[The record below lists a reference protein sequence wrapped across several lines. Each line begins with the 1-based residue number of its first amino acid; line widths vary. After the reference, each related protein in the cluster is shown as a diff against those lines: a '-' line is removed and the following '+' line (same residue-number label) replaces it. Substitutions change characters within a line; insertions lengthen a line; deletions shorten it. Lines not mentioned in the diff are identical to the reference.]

1 MAKQFSQPFAIA
13 HIGLMA
19 WHLVHMLSID
29 QDQREA
35 ILEQI
40 PVGSERGAVQ
50 AFQPAR
56 FLAPPSEPDVRV
68 SPVSGSP
75 RISVGYVMTLVIV
88 THGEGIAA
96 PRKR

>member
-1 MAKQFSQPFAIA
+1 VLGVSQN
-13 HIGLMA
+13 
-19 WHLVHMLSID
+19 
-29 QDQREA
+29 QREA
-35 ILEQI
+35 LLQQVV
-40 PVGSERGAVQ
+40 VGSERGAVQ

-68 SPVSGSP
+68 GPVSGSP
-75 RISVGYVMTLVIV
+75 RTSVGYVMTLIIV